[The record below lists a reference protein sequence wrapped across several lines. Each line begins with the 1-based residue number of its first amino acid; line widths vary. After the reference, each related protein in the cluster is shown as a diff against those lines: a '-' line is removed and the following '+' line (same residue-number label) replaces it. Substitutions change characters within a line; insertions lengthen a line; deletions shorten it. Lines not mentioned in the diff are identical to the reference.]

1 MHPDLYLK
9 AGSLAVTS
17 PNGDRLRIQFDQLYE
32 LAGLARS
39 KGMDP
44 SLEPE
49 CRVARDVAERV
60 EKSVGPPG
68 IAGRI
73 RELSSMIPREEV
85 AIKIAEEIALARFA
99 SEGESAAEQAIR
111 TAAAILDE
119 GVTAAPVQGINTV
132 KVKNNPDKTKYLA
145 LYFAGPIRSA
155 GGTEMGLTAVVAEYV
170 RQIVGLGKYKATE
183 VDAKRFVE
191 ELRLYEREVARFQYH
206 VPDEELYNAI
216 LKLPVEITGVET
228 DPVEVVSYRNVPRI
242 ETNRVRGGALR
253 VVNDGL
259 IGRSQKVLKIV
270 ERLDL
275 PGWDWLRDLR
285 QPSPEADEVKEL
297 MFMED
302 VVAGRPIFS
311 FPGALGGFRLRYGR
325 TRATGMAAIGI
336 HPATMVALDDFP
348 ATGTQLRIE
357 RPGKAGIITP
367 VDTVEPPIVK
377 LTDGSVVRLDSAEQ
391 ARQVQK
397 SIQSVLFVGDLLISY
412 GEFLEN
418 NRPLASPGFAEEWW
432 AQLLKNRIELGF
444 QSLSDAEQACGV
456 PKARLKLLMEEP
468 LRSYPSP
475 PECLMISQ
483 RLSVP
488 LHPRYTWFWERL
500 SPEDW
505 AFLRETMGPRLS
517 GSKSTIVTST
527 EPRLKGLL
535 ETLCIPHTVQDRTIS
550 FGEEAIVLAAC
561 LGAGKPAPD
570 HMGKSG
576 LDAAQAAAGFPIFP
590 RGGTFIGARMG
601 RPEKARRREMRPV
614 THCLFPLGLAGG
626 PRRNIVEAVSSGS
639 ILEVELIRRRCKT
652 CGAITHQTICPKCAV
667 RTEVEMMCPKCGRT
681 VPQGLCPVCKI
692 NGRSYDRTT
701 VSLSEI
707 WSAASRKL
715 RLTERPEVVKGVKGL
730 MSGSRCPEPLEKGIL
745 RARYDLSMFKDGTV
759 RFDAT
764 NAPLTH
770 FRPAEI
776 GVTLEKLR
784 KLGYETD
791 ADGNPLQDPNQV
803 VPIEPQDIIV
813 NDSCGDYLVR
823 VAEFIDDLLA
833 RFYGLPSFYSI
844 KVRDDLIGHLVVGLS
859 PHTSVGIVGRIIG
872 FTKARVCFAHPFWHA
887 SKRRDCD
894 GDEDS
899 VTLALDVLLN
909 FSKSFLPSRIGG
921 IMDAP
926 LLLTVVMK
934 PTEIARQAF
943 NLEAVSRF
951 PVRFF
956 EEASR
961 NADPKTVADLIEVVV
976 HRLGSDQILQPIGF
990 THEIGDINTGTHESA
1005 YTQLPT
1011 MIDKMAAQLN
1021 LAEKIRAVVAA
1032 DAARRV
1038 LSTHLMRDLIGNLR
1052 AFSTQRMRCMK
1063 CNAKFRRPPLRGVC
1077 PKCGGKITM
1086 TVYRGTIEKYLDL
1099 ARDLVRRYDLGTY
1112 NAQRLLL
1119 LEEELKSLF
1128 REEHDESQEKKQP
1141 ALADFM

>member
-1 MHPDLYLK
+1 
-9 AGSLAVTS
+9 VTS
-17 PNGDRLRIQFDQLYE
+17 QNGERLRSQFDQLYE
-32 LAGLARS
+32 LARLARS
-39 KGMDP
+39 KGLDP
-44 SLEPE
+44 ALEPE
-49 CRVARDVAERV
+49 CKVAKDVAERV
-60 EKSVGPPG
+60 EKSVGPAG

-85 AIKIAEEIALARFA
+85 AIKIAEEIALSHFA
-99 SEGESAAEQAIR
+99 AEGESAAEQAIR

-155 GGTEMGLTAVVAEYV
+155 GGTEMGLTVVVADYV
-170 RQIVGLGKYKATE
+170 RQIVGLDRYKGTD

-206 VPDEELYNAI
+206 IADEELHNAI

-228 DPVEVVSYRNVPRI
+228 DPVEVASYRNVPRI

-259 IGRSQKVLKIV
+259 IGRSQKVLKIA
-270 ERLDL
+270 ERLNL
-275 PGWDWLRDLR
+275 TGWDWLRDLR

-297 MFMED
+297 RFMED
-302 VVAGRPIFS
+302 VVAGRPIFC
-311 FPGALGGFRLRYGR
+311 FPGAPGGFRLRYGR

-336 HPATMVALDDFP
+336 HPATMVVLDDFP

-357 RPGKAGIITP
+357 RPGKAGIVTP
-367 VDTVEPPIVK
+367 VDTIEAPIVE
-377 LTDGSVVRLDSAEQ
+377 LTDGSVVRLETAEQ

-397 SIQSVLFVGDLLISY
+397 SIRSVLFVGDLLISY

-418 NRPLASPGFAEEWW
+418 NRPLASPGFTEEWW
-432 AQLLKNRIELGF
+432 AQLLKNRIELDF
-444 QSLSDAEQACGV
+444 HSLRDAEQACGLSQ
-456 PKARLKLLMEEP
+456 ARLKLLMGDP
-468 LRSYPSP
+468 LRLPPSP
-475 PECLMISQ
+475 SECLLISR
-483 RLSVP
+483 RLGVP

-500 SPEDW
+500 SIEDW
-505 AFLRETMGPRLS
+505 RLLREAIGSHLT
-517 GSKSTIVTST
+517 GSKGAVVMSM
-527 EPRLKGLL
+527 EPRVKALL
-535 ETLCIPHTVQDRTIS
+535 ETLCMPHAVQDSRIS
-550 FGEEAIVLAAC
+550 FGDEAIVLATC
-561 LGAGKPAPD
+561 LGVGKPTSEHTA
-570 HMGKSG
+570 GNG
-576 LDAAQAAAGFPIFP
+576 LEAAQAVAGFPIFA

-601 RPEKARRREMRPV
+601 RPEKAKRREMHPV

-626 PRRNIVEAVSSGS
+626 PRRNIVEAANSGS
-639 ILEVELIRRRCKT
+639 IVEAELIRRRCKT
-652 CGAITHQTICPKCAV
+652 CGVVTYQTSCPKCAG
-667 RTEVEMMCPKCGRT
+667 RTEIESVCPKCGRT
-681 VPQGLCPVCKI
+681 VAQGLCPVCKI
-692 NGRSYDRTT
+692 NARSYDRTT
-701 VSLSEI
+701 IALSEI
-707 WSAASRKL
+707 WSAAWKKL
-715 RLTERPEVVKGVKGL
+715 RLTEQPEVVKGVRGL

-745 RARYDLSMFKDGTV
+745 RARHDLSMFKDGTV

-776 GVTLEKLR
+776 GATIEKLHT
-784 KLGYETD
+784 LGYEID
-791 ADGNPLQDPNQV
+791 ADGDPLENSNQV

-813 NDSCGDYLVR
+813 NDSCGDYLVK
-823 VAEFIDDLLA
+823 VANFIDDLLT
-833 RFYGLPSFYSI
+833 RFYGLPSFYNFKS
-844 KVRDDLIGHLVVGLS
+844 RNDLIGHLVVGLS
-859 PHTSVGIVGRIIG
+859 PHTSVGIIGRIIG
-872 FTKARVCFAHPFWHA
+872 FTRARVCFAHPFWHA

-899 VTLALDVLLN
+899 VTLALDVLLD
-909 FSKSFLPSRIGG
+909 FSRSFLPSRIGG

-934 PTEIARQAF
+934 PAEIARQAF
-943 NLEAVSRF
+943 NLEAVSTF
-951 PVRFF
+951 PLAFF

-961 NADPKTVADLIEVVV
+961 NSDPKTVADLIEVVV
-976 HRLGSDQILQPIGF
+976 DRLGSDRIVQPIGF
-990 THEIGDINTGTHESA
+990 THEIGDINAGTHESA

-1032 DAARRV
+1032 DVARRV

-1086 TVYRGTIEKYLDL
+1086 TVYRGTIEKYLDM

-1119 LEEELKSLF
+1119 LQEELKSLF
-1128 REEHDESQEKKQP
+1128 REESEQSQEKQP